1 MERQGVRI
9 TPDDF
14 EKHMLQLEEE
24 VRSTC
29 CSRKKSEKDMLQLE
43 EEVQSIHMCRVGQ
56 NLVLHS

>member
-1 MERQGVRI
+1 MCAGLAI
-9 TPDDF
+9 TLCCTVN
-14 EKHMLQLEEE
+14 KHMLQLEEE